1 MLLRRLKERDLPRV
15 GEIFGEAFGVQSP
28 DPQYLAALVATEPE
42 GCLVAERAD
51 RVIGYVISHRAGRV
65 GYIGTVA
72 VESAHR
78 GKGHGRALTVAAR
91 DHLAARCEVVGL
103 AAEAEAGRN
112 LELYASCGFVPTL
125 PSVFLFRR
133 VGQAAPASGAEFVR
147 TGRELGAAGPGAV
160 EQVRRWSDEVHPG
173 LDLSADLELFL
184 RCWPDRV
191 WFHQRDGE
199 VDGVLA
205 DHEHFRGDPWGIVR
219 PGPGDLEA
227 LGRLIDAREQQA
239 SGEFSFFHVHACFG
253 RVIDLLRQRGFR
265 IASSKSCMLLPGARW
280 PTSSEALLVRPWWT

>member
-1 MLLRRLKERDLPRV
+1 MLRRLEERDLPRV
-15 GEIFGEAFGVQSP
+15 GEIFAEAFGVSSP
-28 DPQYLAALVATEPE
+28 EPEYLAALVATEPE
-42 GCLVAERAD
+42 GCLVAALED
-51 RVIGYVISHRAGRV
+51 RVIGYVISHRAGKV

-72 VESAHR
+72 VESAQR
-78 GKGHGRALTVAAR
+78 GRGHGRALTVAAR

-103 AAEAEAGRN
+103 AAEANAGAN

-133 VGQAAPASGAEFVR
+133 VGQGAPAGGAGEVR
-147 TGRELGAAGPGAV
+147 TGRELGVNASAAV
-160 EQVRRWSDEVHPG
+160 EEVCCWSDEVHPG
-173 LDLSADLELFL
+173 LDVSADLELFL

-191 WFHQRDGE
+191 WFHLREGE

-205 DHEHFRGDPWGIVR
+205 DHEHFRGDPWGLVR

-227 LGRLIDAREQQA
+227 LGRLIDARERHA

-253 RVIDLLRQRGFR
+253 RVVELLRRQGFR
-265 IASSKSCMLLPGARW
+265 VATNKSCMVLPGGRW
-280 PTSSEALLVRPWWT
+280 PTASDSLLVRPWWT